1 MKKGL
6 RQGRPKTGSFG
17 DPYPDEDFC
26 TAEPEDT
33 RSHVRRMLFAVLIA
47 VILALLLA
55 ITLNLIVCLSQLG
68 RMRSL
73 EDSLEDTDR
82 DYDCIIVLGCGVWG
96 ETASPLLS
104 DRLDQAV
111 SLYKAGIAPKILM
124 SGDHGREGYDEV
136 AVMRRYC
143 LERGVPSEDIFL
155 DHAGFSTYETMW
167 RASKVFGVRK
177 AVVVTQKYHLF
188 RALYDA
194 HAFGIEVRGTI
205 ATGHSFQSLPLWEA
219 RECFAR
225 IKDFFWCL
233 AKPDATYGGEAIDI
247 HGNGEVT
254 LD

>member
-1 MKKGL
+1 MKQKKDENFSGEE
-6 RQGRPKTGSFG
+6 SFG
-17 DPYPDEDFC
+17 KKLL
-26 TAEPEDT
+26 
-33 RSHVRRMLFAVLIA
+33 VKRMLFAVLIA
-47 VILALLLA
+47 AILAVVFA
-55 ITLNLIVCLSQLG
+55 VALNLIVCLTQIG

-73 EDSLEDTDR
+73 EDSLKDPDK
-82 DYDCIIVLGCGVWG
+82 DYDCILVLGCGVWG
-96 ETASPLLS
+96 ETPSPLLS
-104 DRLDQAV
+104 DRLDQAIE
-111 SLYKAGIAPKILM
+111 LYKAGVAPKILM
-124 SGDHGREGYDEV
+124 SGDHGQEGYDEV
-136 AVMRRYC
+136 AVMRSYC

-167 RASKVFGVRK
+167 RAAHVFGVQK

-194 HAFGIEVRGTI
+194 RAFGIEVRGTI
-205 ATGHSFQSLPLWEA
+205 ATGHTFQSLPLWEA

-233 AKPDATYGGEAIDI
+233 AKPSPTYGGDPIDI